1 MTQTVGRIFHIRSGL
16 ALLLVSFLAGCGS
29 PEERAQGYYESGM
42 ALIEKKDDLK
52 ARVELLKAAKYKS
65 DKVEVWRAL
74 AGIDERTKASSSLF
88 VDLRRIVELDP
99 NDLNARLKLARIMVG
114 GGAADAALRVID
126 AANEGDKPNAELHAL
141 RAIILLRTNDNPGA
155 IREAERAYEIN
166 PTNVDAI
173 TLLAS
178 KKVADGDL
186 DGALKLLDS
195 VPAGSKDETRVTLQ
209 KIDAYARKK
218 DLVKAEELLRKLIAQ
233 NPQEAAY
240 HAQLLQLLL
249 AQRKFVDA
257 EKELR
262 ARAEANP
269 TDNKIGLDLVRF
281 LAATKGVDAG
291 RAELEARIKAG
302 GDDFDYQ
309 IALAELNHGQNRTAD
324 AVQALQRL
332 ASTAATP
339 DKKLAAQ
346 VKLAEIYVSKGEKA
360 AAEPLI
366 ADILAKDRRN
376 GGALRMRAALS
387 IDKGQFDSAISDL
400 REALNDQPKSVELL
414 SLMAVAYERSGKGEL
429 ADRQYADALKS
440 SNFNP
445 DIVLRYVT
453 FLQRKGDATRAEEIL
468 TEAANR
474 NSTNLQIWSS
484 LGQVRLRRQ
493 NWSGA
498 LAIADA
504 IGRVDA
510 GRVAADQI
518 RAAALAG
525 QNKIEESVAVLEAAH
540 KAAPDAPQPALAL
553 ASAYVKQGKPDKA
566 AALLQRLSDNFP
578 ANAQL
583 LVFLGQAKLAEKK
596 NDEALQSFKTAVAQQ
611 PKEPAGYT
619 ALTEFYIQRKNY
631 DEADRVLKAGLAE
644 LPGNVAFRLS
654 LAGLQIMRGNN
665 EPAIS
670 QYEAILQ
677 DQPNSLVAINNLVNL
692 LLDNRSDKPSLE
704 RAFELS
710 EKLKSSNVP
719 QFQDTW
725 GWAQY
730 KRGDVKGAI
739 DTLEAAV
746 PAMSNLAVVHY
757 HLGMSYAAAGQTEK
771 AAERLK
777 TAFSLEPDGTPLKES
792 IRSAMK

>member
-1 MTQTVGRIFHIRSGL
+1 MKQPVGQTFHVRRGL
-16 ALLLVSFLAGCGS
+16 ALLLVTFVAGCGS
-29 PEERAQGYYESGM
+29 PEERAQSYYESGM
-42 ALIEKKDDLK
+42 ALIEKKDDLE
-52 ARVELLKAAKYKS
+52 ARKELLKAVKYKS

-74 AGIDERTKASSSLF
+74 AGIDERTKASSLF
-88 VDLRRIVELDP
+88 LDLRRIVELDP
-99 NDLNARLKLARIMVG
+99 NDLNARLRLARIMVG
-114 GGAADAALRVID
+114 GGAAEAALRVVD

-141 RAIILLRTNDNPGA
+141 RAIILLRTNDNAGA
-155 IREAERAYEIN
+155 IREAQRAYEID
-166 PTNVDAI
+166 PANVDAI
-173 TLLAS
+173 SLIAS
-178 KKVADGDL
+178 KKAADGDL

-195 VPAGSKDETRVTLQ
+195 VPAGSKDETRITLQ
-209 KIDAYARKK
+209 KIDTYTRKK
-218 DLVKAEELLRKLIAQ
+218 DLAKAEELLRKLIAL

-240 HAQLLQLLL
+240 RAQLLQFLI
-249 AQRKFVDA
+249 AQRKFVEA
-257 EKELR
+257 EKEFR

-269 TDNKIGLDLVRF
+269 TDSKIGLDLVRF
-281 LAATKGVDAG
+281 LAATKGADAA

-309 IALAELNHGQNRTAD
+309 IALAELNQGQNRTAD
-324 AVQALQRL
+324 AVQALQKL
-332 ASTAATP
+332 ANAAATP

-346 VKLAEIYVSKGEKA
+346 VKLAEVYLAKNDKA

-366 ADILAKDRRN
+366 ADILSKDRRN
-376 GGALRMRAALS
+376 SGALRLRAALS

-414 SLMAVAYERSGKGEL
+414 SLMAVAYERSGKAEL

-440 SNFNP
+440 SNSNP
-445 DIVLRYVT
+445 DVVLRYVA
-453 FLQRKGDATRAEEIL
+453 FLQRKGDAARAEEIL
-468 TEAANR
+468 TEAASR
-474 NSTNLQIWSS
+474 NSGNLQVWSS
-484 LGQVRLRRQ
+484 LAQVRLSRQ

-504 IGRVDA
+504 MGRVDE
-510 GRVAADQI
+510 GRLAAEQI
-518 RAAALAG
+518 RAAAFAG
-525 QNKIEESVAVLEAAH
+525 QNKIEESIAALEAAH

-566 AALLQRLSDNFP
+566 AALLQATSDKFP

-596 NDEALQSFKTAVAQQ
+596 NDEALQSFRKAVEQQ

-619 ALTEFYIQRKNY
+619 ALTELYVQSKDY
-631 DEADRVLKAGLAE
+631 DAADKVLKAGLAE

-654 LAGLQIMRGNN
+654 LAGLQIVRGNN
-665 EPAIS
+665 DAAIS

-677 DQPNSLVAINNLVNL
+677 DQPNSLVAINNLVSL

-719 QFQDTW
+719 QFQDTL

-739 DTLEAAV
+739 ATLEAAV
-746 PAMSNLAVVHY
+746 AGVSNLAAVHY
-757 HLGMSYAAAGQTEK
+757 HLGMSYAAAGQAEK
-771 AAERLK
+771 AAERFK
-777 TAFSLEPDGTPLKES
+777 TALSLEPDGTPLKDS

>member
-1 MTQTVGRIFHIRSGL
+1 MKHSVGQTFRVRGGL
-16 ALLLVSFLAGCGS
+16 ALLLVTFLAGCGS

-42 ALIEKKDDLK
+42 ALIEKKDDLE
-52 ARVELLKAAKYKS
+52 ARKELLKAVKYKS

-74 AGIDERTKASSSLF
+74 AGIDERTKATSLF
-88 VDLRRIVELDP
+88 LDLRRIVELDP
-99 NDLNARLKLARIMVG
+99 NDLNARLRLARIMVG
-114 GGAADAALRVID
+114 GGAAEAALRVVD
-126 AANEGDKPNAELHAL
+126 AANEGDKPNADLHAL
-141 RAIILLRTNDNPGA
+141 RAIILLRTNDNAGA
-155 IREAERAYEIN
+155 IREAQRAFEID
-166 PTNVDAI
+166 PANVDAI

-186 DGALKLLDS
+186 EGALKLLDS
-195 VPAGSKDETRVTLQ
+195 VPAGSKDDTRITLQ

-218 DLVKAEELLRKLIAQ
+218 DLAKAEELLRKLISQ
-233 NPQEAAY
+233 NPQEGAY
-240 HAQLLQLLL
+240 QAQLLQLLL
-249 AQRKFVDA
+249 AQRKFVEA
-257 EKELR
+257 EKEFR

-269 TDNKIGLDLVRF
+269 TDSKIGLDLVRF
-281 LAATKGVDAG
+281 LTATKGADAG
-291 RAELEARIKAG
+291 RTELEARIKAG

-309 IALAELNHGQNRTAD
+309 IALAEFNLGQNRADD
-324 AVQALQRL
+324 AVQALQKL

-339 DKKLAAQ
+339 DKKLVAQ
-346 VKLAEIYVSKGEKA
+346 VKLAEVYIAKNNKA

-366 ADILAKDRRN
+366 ADILSKDRRN
-376 GGALRMRAALS
+376 AGALRLRAALS

-429 ADRQYADALKS
+429 ADRQYADAVKS
-440 SNFNP
+440 SNANP
-445 DIVLRYVT
+445 DIVLRYVA
-453 FLQRKGDATRAEEIL
+453 FLQRKGDVARAEEIL
-468 TEAANR
+468 TDAANR
-474 NSTNLQIWSS
+474 NPSNLKILSS
-484 LGQVRLRRQ
+484 LAQVRLSRQ

-504 IGRVDA
+504 VGRVDG
-510 GRVAADQI
+510 GRMVADQI
-518 RAAALAG
+518 RAAAFAG
-525 QNKIEESVAVLEAAH
+525 QNKIEESVAALESAH
-540 KAAPDAPQPALAL
+540 NAAPDAQQPALAL

-566 AALLQRLSDNFP
+566 AALLQAMSTKFP
-578 ANAQL
+578 TNAQL

-596 NDEALQSFKTAVAQQ
+596 NDEALQSFKKAVEQQ

-619 ALTEFYIQRKNY
+619 ALTEFYIQGKDY
-631 DEADRVLKAGLAE
+631 DAADKTLKAGLAE

-654 LAGLQIMRGNN
+654 LAGLQIQRGNN
-665 EPAIS
+665 DAAIS
-670 QYEAILQ
+670 QYDAILQ
-677 DQPNSLVAINNLVNL
+677 DQPNSLVAINNLVSL

-719 QFQDTW
+719 QFQDTL

-739 DTLEAAV
+739 ATLEPAATSM
-746 PAMSNLAVVHY
+746 PNLSAVHY

-777 TAFSLEPDGTPLKES
+777 TAFSLEPDGTPLKDS

>member
-1 MTQTVGRIFHIRSGL
+1 
-16 ALLLVSFLAGCGS
+16 
-29 PEERAQGYYESGM
+29 M